1 MCALE
6 HKCNIL
12 ENGGIETAV
21 STVKTNKIFA
31 FFIKLKNYFLRN
43 ESHTNY

>member
-21 STVKTNKIFA
+21 CANKTNKLFA
-31 FFIKLKNYFLRN
+31 LLDKFKKFLFKTELHSN
-43 ESHTNY
+43 

>member
-21 STVKTNKIFA
+21 SIVKTNKLFA
-31 FFIKLKNYFLRN
+31 LLEKLKKIFFKK
-43 ESHTNY
+43 ESHLEF